1 MTGLVVLTF
10 FLIGLLVL
18 IAAPIFV
25 ALLVTCAVLKLV
37 FFVLFL
43 PFRLLGGLIGLG
55 VASVGWF
62 LRGFFVF
69 AGIGL
74 LLVLGLVPLL
84 PLLIGAGAVYLVFRA
99 MRPGP
104 RLSSSPGS

>member
-10 FLIGLLVL
+10 LLIGLLVL

-43 PFRLLGGLIGLG
+43 PFRLLGGLIGLA
-55 VASVGWF
+55 V
-62 LRGFFVF
+62 RGFFVF

-74 LLVLGLVPLL
+74 LLLLGLPLL
-84 PLLIGAGAVYLVFRA
+84 PLLIVAGAVYLVFRA

>member
-1 MTGLVVLTF
+1 MTGLV
-10 FLIGLLVL
+10 LVL
-18 IAAPIFV
+18 IAAPILV

-43 PFRLLGGLIGLG
+43 PFRLLGGMIGL
-55 VASVGWF
+55 F

-69 AGIGL
+69 AGVGL

-84 PLLIGAGAVYLVFRA
+84 PLLIVAGVVYLVFRA

-104 RLSSSPGS
+104 RLRSSPGS